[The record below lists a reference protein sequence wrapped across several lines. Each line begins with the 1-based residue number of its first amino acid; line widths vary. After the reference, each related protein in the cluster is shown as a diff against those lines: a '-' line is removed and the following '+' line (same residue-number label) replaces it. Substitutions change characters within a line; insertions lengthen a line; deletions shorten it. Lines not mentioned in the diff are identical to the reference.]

1 MLTPGTENAMSKEK
15 QREWAKYVPLK
26 RWGEPFEIAH
36 AMLYLASSEAA
47 YVTGQTLIVDGGAL
61 LPESG
66 AFME

>member
-1 MLTPGTENAMSKEK
+1 MSKTFSVA
-15 QREWAKYVPLK
+15 QRRMLHLK
-26 RWGEPFEIAH
+26 THPSPQPGKPFEIAH
-36 AMLYLASSEAA
+36 AMLYLASAEAG